1 MKKSIEIVCHK
12 GANAHAPENTFASS
26 QLCID
31 WGMDYVEIDVNT
43 SQDGVL
49 YLLHGPDV
57 ERTTNGKGLI
67 SELSSA
73 DIDSLDAGSWF
84 SPKFAGEPVPRLESF
99 LKRIKGKIK
108 VFFDVKYPVEPQQVI
123 AMVYQ
128 AGLERECFF
137 WFERHTEA
145 LKFRKLDRQLL
156 LKVNV
161 RSVKEAALAK
171 DELGA
176 NIVEIGLDDMNQ
188 ELLQACRQ
196 IGLKVMINYMGND
209 PEAFRKI
216 LRWQVDMVNVDYGD
230 EFVRA
235 LQLFES

>member
-1 MKKSIEIVCHK
+1 MKKPIEIVCHK
-12 GANAHAPENTFASS
+12 GANAYAPENTFASS

-57 ERTTNGKGLI
+57 GRTTNGKGLI

-73 DIDSLDAGSWF
+73 EIDSLDAGSWF

-145 LKFRKLDRQLL
+145 LKFRKLDQQLL

-161 RSVKEAALAK
+161 RSLKEAALAK

-176 NIVEIGLDDMNQ
+176 NIVEIGLDAMNQ

-196 IGLKVMINYMGND
+196 KGLKVMINYMGND
-209 PEAFRKI
+209 PEAFQKI
-216 LRWQVDMVNVDYGD
+216 LHWQVDMVNVDYGD

-235 LQLFES
+235 LQLFEY

>member
-1 MKKSIEIVCHK
+1 MKKPIEIVCHK
-12 GANAHAPENTFASS
+12 GANAYAPENTFASS

-43 SQDGVL
+43 SKDGVL

-57 ERTTNGKGLI
+57 GRTTNGKGLI

-73 DIDSLDAGSWF
+73 EIDSLDAGSWF

-145 LKFRKLDRQLL
+145 LKFRKLDQQLL

-161 RSVKEAALAK
+161 RSLKEAALAK
-171 DELGA
+171 DELGV

-196 IGLKVMINYMGND
+196 KGLKVMINYMGND
-209 PEAFRKI
+209 PEAFQKI

-235 LQLFES
+235 LQLFEY